1 MLGEGVALL
10 RELAAQPELAR
21 LLGRRSSPATVD
33 LPAHLVAHPDN
44 YWHPV
49 GTCAM
54 GAVTDER
61 GRVHGVEGLVVADAS
76 LMPVVPRATTHMP
89 TTVIGE
95 RIAASLLEDR

>member
-1 MLGEGVALL
+1 VPSHL
-10 RELAAQPELAR
+10 RAN
-21 LLGRRSSPATVD
+21 
-33 LPAHLVAHPDN
+33 PDN

-54 GAVTDER
+54 GPVTDVR

-95 RIAASLLEDR
+95 RIAASLLEDRR